1 MINRKDYIDKL
12 ITFKDKQII
21 KVITGVRRAGKS
33 VLMELFQ
40 EYLLNVS
47 KISKDQIIA
56 INLEDYDYKELLNP
70 DNLHKYV
77 KEKLQNNKMNYVFI
91 DEVQNCKDFPR
102 VINSLQ
108 LKSNVDL
115 YVTGSNAF
123 ILSNELTTF
132 LSGRY
137 VEIKILP
144 FSFKEFVSANS
155 SNKSLQELYKDY
167 LQRSSFPYVINFKDN
182 LEAIKVYLEGIYN
195 TIILKD
201 VSMRM
206 GITDTMLLES
216 IVKFLFDN
224 IGKPLSTKKI
234 SDTMTSFGRKVDVKT
249 LERYIFALLDSFILY
264 RGQRYDIKG
273 KQFLKT
279 LDKYYIVDIGLRYY
293 LLGGKN
299 IDFGHILENVIYL
312 ELLRRGYN
320 VYVGKIDNLEVD
332 FVCMRGNVTLYVQ
345 VSATVRDNE
354 TLKRELTSLKKIND
368 HYPKILLTLDEEPEA
383 VYDGIRKINALNWLV
398 SDNAS

>member
-1 MINRKDYIDKL
+1 M
-12 ITFKDKQII
+12 
-21 KVITGVRRAGKS
+21 
-33 VLMELFQ
+33 
-40 EYLLNVS
+40 
-47 KISKDQIIA
+47 
-56 INLEDYDYKELLNP
+56 
-70 DNLHKYV
+70 
-77 KEKLQNNKMNYVFI
+77 
-91 DEVQNCKDFPR
+91 
-102 VINSLQ
+102 
-108 LKSNVDL
+108 
-115 YVTGSNAF
+115 
-123 ILSNELTTF
+123 
-132 LSGRY
+132 
-137 VEIKILP
+137 
-144 FSFKEFVSANS
+144 
-155 SNKSLQELYKDY
+155 
-167 LQRSSFPYVINFKDN
+167 
-182 LEAIKVYLEGIYN
+182 
-195 TIILKD
+195 
-201 VSMRM
+201 
-206 GITDTMLLES
+206 
-216 IVKFLFDN
+216 
-224 IGKPLSTKKI
+224 
-234 SDTMTSFGRKVDVKT
+234 
-249 LERYIFALLDSFILY
+249 LDSFILY

>member
-1 MINRKDYIDKL
+1 M
-12 ITFKDKQII
+12 
-21 KVITGVRRAGKS
+21 
-33 VLMELFQ
+33 
-40 EYLLNVS
+40 
-47 KISKDQIIA
+47 
-56 INLEDYDYKELLNP
+56 
-70 DNLHKYV
+70 
-77 KEKLQNNKMNYVFI
+77 
-91 DEVQNCKDFPR
+91 
-102 VINSLQ
+102 
-108 LKSNVDL
+108 
-115 YVTGSNAF
+115 
-123 ILSNELTTF
+123 
-132 LSGRY
+132 
-137 VEIKILP
+137 P

-224 IGKPLSTKKI
+224 IGNPLSTKKI

-299 IDFGHILENVIYL
+299 IDFGHILKSY
-312 ELLRRGYN
+312 
-320 VYVGKIDNLEVD
+320 
-332 FVCMRGNVTLYVQ
+332 
-345 VSATVRDNE
+345 
-354 TLKRELTSLKKIND
+354 
-368 HYPKILLTLDEEPEA
+368 
-383 VYDGIRKINALNWLV
+383 
-398 SDNAS
+398 